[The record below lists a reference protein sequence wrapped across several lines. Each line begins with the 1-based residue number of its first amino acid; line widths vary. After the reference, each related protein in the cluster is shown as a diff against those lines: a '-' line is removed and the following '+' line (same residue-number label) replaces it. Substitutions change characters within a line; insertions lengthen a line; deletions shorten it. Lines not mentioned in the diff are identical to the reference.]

1 VLGHPW
7 YREVQVL
14 AERDRTSS
22 RKTNT
27 ATARAVLL
35 VILLLGAFLRSHGL
49 DAQSLWSDELATWR
63 RTSFA
68 DVGSVIDEAMH
79 RDVHPP
85 FYLVLVH
92 YVVLHLGDTEWY
104 LRIPSAVA
112 GVLTVLVVY
121 AIGSRTYGVRPG
133 LLAAGLTAVCWCPV
147 YFSQEARGNALMLL
161 FASMSQWF
169 WFELMM
175 TRDMGRRT
183 HNAYIV
189 GYSGYALLA
198 AYTHYFGLLMVGLQ
212 AVGAFLKS
220 IGDRRI
226 LHRSMAMYLIVFMGF
241 APWIPTMLAQFG
253 ARTNISWIER
263 PGEPVFAFAA
273 FLYFLFNRSR
283 YLLVLVGILYASLAA
298 SVFREKDGPMDLTA
312 VKRFAFSPDGI
323 VLAWLVLPFLI
334 TYTVSIV
341 SNPVLVH
348 RNLIIS
354 LPAAYLL
361 LARAVD
367 RLVPDPR
374 RFAFVSILLC
384 ALFLGDL
391 VLRMDY
397 YGAPFKE
404 QVREA
409 IGHIVVNDARF
420 QDALIIGHTWS
431 ATSFDYYFRQH
442 GSSRRVELMGGT
454 RKDVGRIS
462 TELDERSPR
471 YVWYVRSHR
480 EPETEFMTLLHE
492 RFDEVEHSSFIRADV
507 WLFKAKSS

>member
-1 VLGHPW
+1 M
-7 YREVQVL
+7 Y
-14 AERDRTSS
+14 
-22 RKTNT
+22 
-27 ATARAVLL
+27 
-35 VILLLGAFLRSHGL
+35 
-49 DAQSLWSDELATWR
+49 
-63 RTSFA
+63 
-68 DVGSVIDEAMH
+68 

-92 YVVLHLGDTEWY
+92 YVVLDVGDTEWH
-104 LRIPSAVA
+104 LRMPSAVA

-121 AIGSRTYGVRPG
+121 AIGSRTYGRRSG

-161 FASMSQWF
+161 FVSMAHWF
-169 WFELMM
+169 WFELMT
-175 TRDMGRRT
+175 TRDMDRHI

-212 AVGAFLKS
+212 AAGAFLKS
-220 IGDRRI
+220 IGDRRV
-226 LHRSMAMYLIVFMGF
+226 LHRSMTMYLIVFLGF

-298 SVFREKDGPMDLTA
+298 VIFRENDGPIDLRT
-312 VKRFAFSPDGI
+312 VKLFAWSPDGI
-323 VLAWLVLPFLI
+323 VLAWLVLPFLV
-334 TYTVSIV
+334 TYTVSVV

-374 RFAFVSILLC
+374 RFALVATVLC
-384 ALFLGDL
+384 AFFLGDL
-391 VLRMDY
+391 VLRMDF
-397 YGAPFKE
+397 YGTPYKE

-409 IGHIVVNDARF
+409 IGHIVTNDRRYP
-420 QDALIIGHTWS
+420 DALIIGHTWS

-454 RKDVGRIS
+454 REDVERIS
-462 TELDERSPR
+462 TALDERSPR
-471 YVWYVRSHR
+471 YVWFVRSHR
-480 EPETEFMTLLHE
+480 EPETDFMTLLHE
-492 RFDEVEHSSFIRADV
+492 RFDEVEHHSFIRADV
-507 WLFKAKSS
+507 WLFKVKGG

>member
-1 VLGHPW
+1 MLGHQL
-7 YREVQVL
+7 YREVQCLV
-14 AERDRTSS
+14 ERDERTASD
-22 RKTNT
+22 TDA
-27 ATARAVLL
+27 ATARVILL
-35 VILLLGAFLRSHGL
+35 AILLLGAALRFHGL
-49 DAQSLWSDELATWR
+49 DAQSLWSDELSTWR

-68 DVGSVIDEAMH
+68 DVDTVLDEAMY

-85 FYLVLVH
+85 LYLVLVH
-92 YVVLHLGDTEWY
+92 YVVLHIGDTEMH
-104 LRIPSAVA
+104 LRMPSAVA
-112 GVLTVLVVY
+112 GVLTILVVY
-121 AIGSRTYGVRPG
+121 AIGSRTYGRRTG

-161 FASMSQWF
+161 FVSLAHWF
-169 WFELMM
+169 WFELMI
-175 TRDMGRRT
+175 TRDMDRRT
-183 HNAYIV
+183 RNAYIL
-189 GYSGYALLA
+189 GYCAYALLA
-198 AYTHYFGLLMVGLQ
+198 AYTHYFGLLVVGLQ
-212 AVGAFLKS
+212 AVGALFIS
-220 IGDRRI
+220 IGERRF
-226 LHRSMAMYLIVFMGF
+226 LHRIMAMCLIVFMGF
-241 APWIPTMLAQFG
+241 APWLPTMLSQFG
-253 ARTNISWIER
+253 ARTNIGWIER

-298 SVFREKDGPMDLTA
+298 LIFREHDGPIDLTS
-312 VKRFAFSPDGI
+312 VRRFARSPDGI
-323 VLAWLVLPFLI
+323 VLAWLVLPFLV
-334 TYTVSIV
+334 TYTVSVV

-374 RFAFVSILLC
+374 RFVLVATVLC
-384 ALFLGDL
+384 AFFLGDL
-391 VLRMDY
+391 VLRMDFY
-397 YGAPFKE
+397 DTPYKE

-409 IGHIVVNDARF
+409 IGHIVANDARY

-454 RKDVGRIS
+454 REDVGRVS
-462 TELDERSPR
+462 TALDERSPR

-480 EPETEFMTLLHE
+480 EPETEFMTLLHG
-492 RFDEVEHSSFIRADV
+492 RFDEVEHRSFIRTDV
-507 WLFKAKSS
+507 WLFKAKVS